1 MSKKYE
7 KICTTLNYI
16 EYFLILA
23 SAITKCISLST
34 FASLIGIPMGL
45 EKEKEPWWI
54 SILHSIEVSISKA
67 LNNSNI
73 SHDEFVLIDN
83 VLREYDKMNKWN
95 VLK

>member
-34 FASLIGIPMGL
+34 FASLIGI
-45 EKEKEPWWI
+45 
-54 SILHSIEVSISKA
+54 LHSIEVSISKA

-73 SHDEFVLIDN
+73 SHDEFV
-83 VLREYDKMNKWN
+83 
-95 VLK
+95 

>member
-7 KICTTLNYI
+7 KICATLNYI

-45 EKEKEPWWI
+45 EKEKEP
-54 SILHSIEVSISKA
+54 
-67 LNNSNI
+67 
-73 SHDEFVLIDN
+73 
-83 VLREYDKMNKWN
+83 
-95 VLK
+95 